1 MKNNFFNFC
10 FYAGITLISI
20 PLQAQSLNLGNPG
33 QSISSSIEA
42 WFPWIA
48 GAIFLFVAFRNMGD
62 LVGTGGDVWKGVKN
76 LLLYVLVVLVVVGV
90 YKWVKS
96 QSLS

>member
-1 MKNNFFNFC
+1 MRNKISLLC

-33 QSISSSIEA
+33 SAMSSAVEQ

-48 GAIFLFVAFRNMGD
+48 GVIFLFVAFKNMGN
-62 LVGTGGDVWKGVKN
+62 LVGEGGDVWKGIKN

-90 YKWVKS
+90 YRWIKS
-96 QSLS
+96 QSL